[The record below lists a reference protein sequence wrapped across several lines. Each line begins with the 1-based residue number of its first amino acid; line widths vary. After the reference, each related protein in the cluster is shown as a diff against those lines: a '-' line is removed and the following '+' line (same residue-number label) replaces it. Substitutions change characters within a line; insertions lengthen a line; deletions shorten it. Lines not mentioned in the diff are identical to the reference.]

1 VSRWRRKAIEAAKQS
16 GQSTTMDVE
25 AQTSLTELFET
36 CGSKTLIFWGEPQGA
51 ERTLAEELMKA
62 ASGTNEDSALLVII
76 GPEAGLTDEECAQVE
91 TAGGKAVSLGPTILR
106 IETAAVAAAVIC
118 GCWTQM
124 NTGVLTRILPAS

>member
-1 VSRWRRKAIEAAKQS
+1 
-16 GQSTTMDVE
+16 MDVE